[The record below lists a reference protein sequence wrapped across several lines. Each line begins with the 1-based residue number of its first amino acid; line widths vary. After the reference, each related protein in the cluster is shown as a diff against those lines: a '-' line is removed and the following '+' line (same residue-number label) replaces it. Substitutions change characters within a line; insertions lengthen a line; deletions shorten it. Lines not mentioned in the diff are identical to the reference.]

1 MAITRLGGATA
12 ITGTIPTS
20 VAPGAGKVLQVVQ
33 TIKTD
38 TFSSTANGFFDL
50 TGLSLAITP
59 SATSSKILVIPDV
72 AMASSDFYSY
82 NFVWRALRT
91 STVIGVSTTASST
104 NASGGANLYLGGGQ
118 YPYLFGNSKMILD
131 SPSTTSATTYK
142 IQASKISAGGTLY
155 LNRKGVDNGTGGI
168 SSLTLMEVSA

>member
-1 MAITRLGGATA
+1 MALTKINNNTLSAVTTLPAAIAT
-12 ITGTIPTS
+12 
-20 VAPGAGKVLQVVQ
+20 GKVLQVVQ

-91 STVIGVSTTASST
+91 STVIGVSTTAST
-104 NASGGANLYLGGGQ
+104 NASGGGNLYLGGGQ